1 MITVDATKL
10 QLFMDVSDEE
20 LAKRKAAWK
29 PPPPN
34 APRQEHFSGKTLV
47 DMIHMGPGEDRIS
60 CQVCKA
66 A

>member
-34 APRQEHFSGKTLV
+34 VPRRENFCGTEIAKL
-47 DMIHMGPGEDRIS
+47 
-60 CQVCKA
+60 
-66 A
+66 